1 MNWLCAI
8 LSAEGQPSGGHGVW
22 TWSAPPTPSVLGKAL
37 VRLCHGLNLQ
47 HSALALISHF
57 LLSLNG
63 ADQIKPCR
71 HRGLTGGWCCVGNVA
86 SVPWWP
92 PWKHG
97 SSTSLKSRGAPSLPS
112 ACRLWPFK
120 AGRIMGQG
128 HVGSTRVNQCA
139 LRTPAP
145 PASEPTELT

>member
-8 LSAEGQPSGGHGVW
+8 LSAEGQPSGGHGIW

-63 ADQIKPCR
+63 ADQIKPCQ
-71 HRGLTGGWCCVGNVA
+71 HRGLV
-86 SVPWWP
+86 
-92 PWKHG
+92 
-97 SSTSLKSRGAPSLPS
+97 L
-112 ACRLWPFK
+112 CRECSK
-120 AGRIMGQG
+120 
-128 HVGSTRVNQCA
+128 CA
-139 LRTPAP
+139 LVATMEAWQLHISEEQGSLFP
-145 PASEPTELT
+145 P